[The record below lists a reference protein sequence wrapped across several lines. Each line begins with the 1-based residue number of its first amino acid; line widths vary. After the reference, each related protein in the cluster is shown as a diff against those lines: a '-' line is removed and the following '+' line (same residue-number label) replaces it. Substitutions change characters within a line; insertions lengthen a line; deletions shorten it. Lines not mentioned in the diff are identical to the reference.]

1 MNFDPHPYQTDA
13 IRWIFRHKRCALFLD
28 MGLGK
33 TIITMTAFRYLQ
45 DSLDVEKALVV
56 APKKV
61 AETTWTSEASKW
73 DHMKGIRV
81 SKVMGTQKQRIA
93 ALDAE
98 ADIYV
103 IGRDSFTWLCE
114 HYEYRLPFDMLV
126 IDELTSFKTSRSKR
140 FKAMKKVTVSFS
152 RVIGLTGTPAP
163 NSLLDLWAQMYCID
177 MGERLG
183 RSMTRYR
190 DTWFDQHRWNNIV
203 IKCTPK
209 AGADDAIRKKI
220 ADICLSMQAKDYIQL
235 PRLITHDEVVQ
246 LPPPVMR
253 KYIQFERENVL
264 EVSDDDNVIADNAA
278 ALMNKLAQFSN
289 GAVYDADHNVIDVHA
304 EKLERLR
311 ELVEA
316 AASPVLVFYQYKHD
330 VPRITNFLRDYKVR
344 TYNDEAD
351 LKDWN
356 AGKIDVFLAHPAS
369 TAYGLNMQDGGHYII
384 WFSTGWNLEL
394 YQQANARLHRQG
406 QQHPVIIYNL
416 ICEGTVDERAVQALS
431 RKESVQQKLL
441 QALKQ
446 LKDKYR
452 Q

>member
-140 FKAMKKVTVSFS
+140 FKAMKKVTVSF
-152 RVIGLTGTPAP
+152 
-163 NSLLDLWAQMYCID
+163 
-177 MGERLG
+177 
-183 RSMTRYR
+183 
-190 DTWFDQHRWNNIV
+190 
-203 IKCTPK
+203 
-209 AGADDAIRKKI
+209 
-220 ADICLSMQAKDYIQL
+220 
-235 PRLITHDEVVQ
+235 
-246 LPPPVMR
+246 
-253 KYIQFERENVL
+253 
-264 EVSDDDNVIADNAA
+264 
-278 ALMNKLAQFSN
+278 
-289 GAVYDADHNVIDVHA
+289 
-304 EKLERLR
+304 
-311 ELVEA
+311 
-316 AASPVLVFYQYKHD
+316 
-330 VPRITNFLRDYKVR
+330 
-344 TYNDEAD
+344 
-351 LKDWN
+351 
-356 AGKIDVFLAHPAS
+356 
-369 TAYGLNMQDGGHYII
+369 
-384 WFSTGWNLEL
+384 
-394 YQQANARLHRQG
+394 
-406 QQHPVIIYNL
+406 
-416 ICEGTVDERAVQALS
+416 
-431 RKESVQQKLL
+431 
-441 QALKQ
+441 
-446 LKDKYR
+446 
-452 Q
+452 